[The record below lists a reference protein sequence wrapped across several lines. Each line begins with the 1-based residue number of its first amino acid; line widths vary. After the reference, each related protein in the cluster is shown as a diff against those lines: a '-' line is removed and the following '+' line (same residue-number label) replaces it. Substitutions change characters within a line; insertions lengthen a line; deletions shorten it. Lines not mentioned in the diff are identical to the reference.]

1 MSWFLHLRGGVSCI
15 AVMTQIGCV
24 TPTVPEG
31 PMRLVSAGEDRV
43 ELMADGR
50 AVLVAPPPGDC
61 LASDR
66 VHVEGGAAVT
76 LMAACGE
83 KPGDAVRTVTIAAGP
98 LFGARDAGLEL
109 AALEAHLRGPQ
120 GRRGL
125 GLSGDAPTRVVA
137 SRRDGE
143 TLYLV
148 VEDAAAPDA
157 LLCRAFTE
165 VNGRLAMVS
174 ASGDADEDGRALM
187 RRAESMVGALR
198 AVNRVAGRF
207 GPKPTPRP
215 ARA

>member
-1 MSWFLHLRGGVSCI
+1 MSAVVRRAAIAAAALGVAAC
-15 AVMTQIGCV
+15 AQPQGAQ
-24 TPTVPEG
+24 G

-43 ELMADGR
+43 ELLADGR
-50 AVLVAPPPGDC
+50 AVVVAPPPGDC
-61 LASDR
+61 LVSDR
-66 VHVEGGAAVT
+66 IHVQGGAAVT
-76 LMAACGE
+76 LMADCGARS
-83 KPGDAVRTVTIAAGP
+83 GDAVRTVTIAAEP
-98 LFGARDAGLEL
+98 LFGARGADLEL

-148 VEDAAAPDA
+148 IEDAAAPDA

-174 ASGDADEDGRALM
+174 TTGAPGEGGSAAL
-187 RRAESMVGALR
+187 RRAEDIVGALK
-198 AVNRVAGRF
+198 AVNATAARV
-207 GPKPTPRP
+207 GPAPTPRP
-215 ARA
+215 LRA